1 MLALQLAQAAQRR
14 LQGRVHRHRRAARD
28 VQTHIDNA
36 MTALE
41 ACKNQFVNVIRER
54 DEAQA

>member
-14 LQGRVHRHRRAARD
+14 LQGHVHRHRRAARD

-36 MTALE
+36 MIALE
-41 ACKNQFVNVIRER
+41 ACRNQFVNVIRER
-54 DEAQA
+54 DEA